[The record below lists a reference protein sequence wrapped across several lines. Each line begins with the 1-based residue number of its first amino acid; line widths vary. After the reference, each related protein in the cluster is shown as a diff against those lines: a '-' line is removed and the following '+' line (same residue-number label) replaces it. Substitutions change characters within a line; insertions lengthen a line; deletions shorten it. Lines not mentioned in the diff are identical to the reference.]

1 MLIRVQAILNANWRH
16 SLTLKHDTYYW
27 QFTRRGEGPSHAV
40 RVELRAQAP
49 GSSRAAAA
57 ALSAR
62 RFEPLSP
69 RHGIFAQGY
78 AYARASKLG
87 TYVDRPFLSIRKYKN
102 KLSSKREA
110 IKL

>member
-1 MLIRVQAILNANWRH
+1 MYKTDIDYENVYQT
-16 SLTLKHDTYYW
+16 LTTSYITYYW

-49 GSSRAAAA
+49 GSSRAAVA

-78 AYARASKLG
+78 AYARAS
-87 TYVDRPFLSIRKYKN
+87 
-102 KLSSKREA
+102 
-110 IKL
+110 